1 MIRIGVDFGGTKIE
15 AAALAP
21 DGAVVERLRDPNPR
35 IYDAAVR
42 VVRDLVDAIES
53 RHGQGLRVGVGA
65 PGSLSPRTGRVRN
78 ANSTWL
84 NGRPFKQDLEQALD
98 RTVRIENDANCFALS
113 EAVDGAAQDAGVV
126 FGLIIGTG
134 CGAGLVVD
142 GRIVGGRNAFAGEFG
157 HMPLPW
163 PDAGERD
170 RPPCWCGRPGCME
183 TFVCGPAFAADH
195 ARASGR
201 SLSADAVV
209 AAMRA
214 GDPGARASFDR
225 YVDRLGR
232 GLAVACNLIDPDV
245 LVLGG
250 GMSNIGELY
259 ERLPDAI
266 RPHLFSDSFDTPV
279 RPARFGDSSGV
290 RGAAWRWPL
299 E

>member
-170 RPPCWCGRPGCME
+170 RPPCWCGRPG
-183 TFVCGPAFAADH
+183 
-195 ARASGR
+195 
-201 SLSADAVV
+201 
-209 AAMRA
+209 
-214 GDPGARASFDR
+214 
-225 YVDRLGR
+225 
-232 GLAVACNLIDPDV
+232 
-245 LVLGG
+245 
-250 GMSNIGELY
+250 
-259 ERLPDAI
+259 
-266 RPHLFSDSFDTPV
+266 
-279 RPARFGDSSGV
+279 
-290 RGAAWRWPL
+290 
-299 E
+299 